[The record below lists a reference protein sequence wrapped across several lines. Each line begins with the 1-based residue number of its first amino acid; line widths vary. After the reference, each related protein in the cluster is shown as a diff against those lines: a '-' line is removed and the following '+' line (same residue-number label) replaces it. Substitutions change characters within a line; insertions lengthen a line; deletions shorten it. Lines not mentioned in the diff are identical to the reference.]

1 MKQAAP
7 EVPKPIRYE
16 YHDDKICFLQL
27 HLGGD
32 RNFCYLFGDV
42 LSGTAAAVDPGFGA
56 HQFARIAAARN
67 LKIEKILITH
77 SHSDH
82 IAQAETLASLTGARL
97 YAEEKENMAS
107 TLTVR
112 DGEALP
118 LGQQTIIALHTPGHS
133 PGHLCFLFEKRL
145 VTGDLLFCGK
155 VGGTGTHFPGSSPAE
170 EWDSLRRITALPN
183 EILVFPGHDYYG
195 GEGEM
200 PHSTVGYE
208 KQYNPFLLC
217 KNLEAF
223 LDLKNNWDSYKR
235 DHGIR

>member
-7 EVPKPIRYE
+7 EAPELIRYE

-32 RNFCYLFGDV
+32 RNFCYLLGDV
-42 LSGTAAAVDPGFGA
+42 PSGTAAAVDPGFGA
-56 HQFARIAAARN
+56 HPFAGVAAARN
-67 LKIEKILITH
+67 LKIGKILITH

-82 IAQAETLASLTGARL
+82 VAQAETLASITGARL
-97 YAEEKENMAS
+97 YAGEKENLSGAL
-107 TLTVR
+107 TLR

-118 LGQQTIIALHTPGHS
+118 LGQQTIVALLTPGHS

-155 VGGTGTHFPGSSPAE
+155 VGGTGAHFPGSSPAE
-170 EWDSLRRITALPN
+170 EWDSLKRITGLPDD
-183 EILVFPGHDYYG
+183 ICVFPGHDYYG
-195 GEGEM
+195 GKGEM
-200 PHSTVGYE
+200 PHSTIGHE
-208 KQYNPFLLC
+208 KQHNPFLLC
-217 KNLEAF
+217 ENLKAF